1 MPRLFFVPATAVVA
15 VLASVP
21 EARADVVVS
30 ERADAPSRVIVKTG
44 PPTVVVV
51 TPGTAAVPP
60 PSTPPVH
67 RDRERKVGIH
77 FDVGGTFG
85 RDITMG
91 GFSGALRFRPAP
103 HFALDLGA
111 GYFAGDDFDGDFRTE
126 IPVTAN
132 MLFFVNPKS
141 KVQFYVLL
149 GPAVSFARKEMIT
162 EVRRMTYV
170 GGQGGAGLEFRLAP
184 AFALNVDVR
193 GFVRHRVDPDPRPEF
208 VDAGRTTDTS
218 AGALATFGATFYF

>member
-1 MPRLFFVPATAVVA
+1 MPRLIFVPVAAVVA

-30 ERADAPSRVIVKTG
+30 ERTDASSHVVVKTG

-51 TPGTAAVPP
+51 RPGTAAVPP
-60 PSTPPVH
+60 PPPVR

-103 HFALDLGA
+103 HFGLDLGA
-111 GYFAGDDFDGDFRTE
+111 GYFAGNDFEGDFRTE
-126 IPVTAN
+126 IPITAN

-141 KVQFYVLL
+141 KVQFYLLL
-149 GPAVSFARKEMIT
+149 GPGVSFARKDMLT
-162 EVRRMTYV
+162 EVRTMTYV

-193 GFVRHRVDPDPRPEF
+193 GFIRQRVDPDPRPEF
-208 VDAGRTTDTS
+208 VDGARTTDTS